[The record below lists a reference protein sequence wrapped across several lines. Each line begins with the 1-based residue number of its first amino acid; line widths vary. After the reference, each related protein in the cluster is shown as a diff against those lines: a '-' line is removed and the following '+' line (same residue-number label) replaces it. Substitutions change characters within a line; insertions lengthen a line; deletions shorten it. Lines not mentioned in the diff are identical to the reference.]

1 MKLVVHPATSAL
13 SGTVAIP
20 GDKSIGHRA
29 LLFSLLSATPV
40 RVRGLGD
47 GADNG
52 RSARAVTALGG
63 AIARDGDALVI
74 RGAGLDGMAAPPAAI
89 DCGNSGTTIRLL
101 CGLLAGQRFATT
113 VFGDESLSKR
123 PMRRVIEPL
132 AAMGATITGAGGAG
146 GAGGD
151 ARDVTP
157 PLVIGPATGPL
168 AAIDY
173 ALPMAS
179 AQVKSAILLAG
190 LYADGATAVTEPGP
204 SRDHSERMLA
214 YLGAPLTAAGRRTVI
229 DTRGWGRRL
238 AGDGFEV
245 PGDPSSAA
253 FLVIAALLAGAHEV
267 RLPGICVN
275 PTRTGFLDAIAA
287 MGGVVALDAP
297 RDAGPEPVADLVVRG
312 PAPGLRATEIAGDL
326 AVRAIDEL
334 PVLAVLAA
342 RAHGTTT
349 IRDAGELRVK
359 ESDRIATTCAMLRGF
374 GVACEPR
381 PDGMVIEGRPGRPL
395 AAAHVHADGD
405 HRIAMAAAVAALV
418 ADGPSQIDD
427 ADNVATSY
435 PGFAAALT
443 RLGAA
448 ITAA

>member
-1 MKLVVHPATSAL
+1 MKLIVQPAAHL
-13 SGTVAIP
+13 LAGTVTVP

-40 RVRGLGD
+40 RVLGLGD

-52 RSARAVTALGG
+52 RSARAITALGG
-63 AIARDGDALVI
+63 AIARDGAAHVI
-74 RGAGLDGMAAPPAAI
+74 RGTGVDGMRPPAASI

-101 CGLLAGQRFATT
+101 CGLLAGQRFQTT
-113 VFGDESLSKR
+113 LVGDESLSRR

-132 AAMGATITGAGGAG
+132 AAMGAVITGTTSAATGL
-146 GAGGD
+146 
-151 ARDVTP
+151 DVTP
-157 PLVIGPATGPL
+157 PLTIGPATGPL
-168 AAIDY
+168 RAIDY

-179 AQVKSAILLAG
+179 AQVKTAILLAG
-190 LYADGATAVTEPGP
+190 LYADGVTSVTEPGP

-214 YLGAPLTAAGRRTVI
+214 YLGAPLTTAGRRTAI
-229 DTRGWGRRL
+229 DTRGWDRRL

-253 FLVIAALLAGAHEV
+253 FLVVAALLAGAHEV
-267 RLPGICVN
+267 RLPGVCTN

-287 MGGVVALDAP
+287 MGGLVTLDAP

-349 IRDAGELRVK
+349 VRNADELRVK
-359 ESDRIATTCAMLRGF
+359 ESDRIATTCAMLQAF

-381 PDGMVIEGRPGRPL
+381 PDGFVIEGRPDRPL
-395 AAAHVHADGD
+395 TAARVHADGD

-418 ADGPSQIDD
+418 ADGPTEIDD

-443 RLGAA
+443 QLGAA
-448 ITAA
+448 IQTA